1 MMTKQFWRSKNTKI
15 ALTLGS
21 IQLVISCCITKVE
34 YILEDGRSL
43 WTDRVKNLVMEFNT
57 NKLSSS
63 TKDNLETVRGMDKA
77 YWKSIIAHK
86 SLLFISVNL
95 SKVWNTDRENSLM
108 KMVWNI
114 RVNGKKEKKT
124 VLENSFLVWMKNT
137 KELLIKDWKMDME
150 LNISKT
156 GISIKVSTWQEN
168 STEKVL
174 TIGAMVLFMKDNS
187 KTEWE
192 MAKGFGD
199 LTTIMEIYTK
209 DNMKM
214 TWSMA
219 TEYTL
224 GPTDLLTK
232 VIFTKT
238 KSMERE
244 SWFTKME
251 KFRTCNGR
259 TVMLSQR
266 QVSKLKYYQ
275 IQILGTSVSLCQPTR
290 TSMLLNKSKKKKWGT
305 KTRSSITKC
314 WRPWNQV
321 QFPICQRECLKQPI
335 DPLTINKEIKSQ
347 DLSPS

>member
-1 MMTKQFWRSKNTKI
+1 MTKQFWRSKNTKI

-209 DNMKM
+209 ENIKM
-214 TWSMA
+214 
-219 TEYTL
+219 
-224 GPTDLLTK
+224 
-232 VIFTKT
+232 I
-238 KSMERE
+238 
-244 SWFTKME
+244 
-251 KFRTCNGR
+251 
-259 TVMLSQR
+259 
-266 QVSKLKYYQ
+266 
-275 IQILGTSVSLCQPTR
+275 
-290 TSMLLNKSKKKKWGT
+290 
-305 KTRSSITKC
+305 
-314 WRPWNQV
+314 
-321 QFPICQRECLKQPI
+321 
-335 DPLTINKEIKSQ
+335 
-347 DLSPS
+347 